1 MVLPEALVIFACVNS
16 TGCSETSSHY
26 FNTHPDVR
34 EIVKTQEKKVED
46 FVGPYVIQTLGP
58 LFYVA
63 SGGTGTVRLN
73 KYFNLQISTQ
83 KSTLMFSKEF

>member
-1 MVLPEALVIFACVNS
+1 MLPEALVIFACVNS

-26 FNTHPDVR
+26 FYTHPDVKEMVR
-34 EIVKTQEKKVED
+34 KNEKRIEE
-46 FVGPYVIQTLGP
+46 FIGPYVIQSVGP

-63 SGGTGTVRLN
+63 AGGTGTVRLN